1 MIRDAFFNRLHLATI
16 NWLQILGSRIPRHL
30 KLIGMQRWV
39 LGVLVTRRAQ
49 SAGERVETAAL
60 PAAVWVAVDVCCACQ
75 CGLNKDAGQELSL

>member
-39 LGVLVTRRAQ
+39 LGVLVTRRATNKAQ
-49 SAGERVETAAL
+49 ERRWK
-60 PAAVWVAVDVCCACQ
+60 PR
-75 CGLNKDAGQELSL
+75 LSLQLFGLLLMFVVLVNVG